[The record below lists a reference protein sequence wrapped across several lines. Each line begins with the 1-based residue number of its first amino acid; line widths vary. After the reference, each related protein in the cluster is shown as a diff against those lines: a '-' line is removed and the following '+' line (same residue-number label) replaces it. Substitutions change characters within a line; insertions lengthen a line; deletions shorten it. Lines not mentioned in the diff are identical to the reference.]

1 VEEKGGDLMRGSM
14 KDLPKTTDTSE
25 MVLREADWGE
35 MHVELD
41 TIRKKLD
48 LTPLLKGLPDDRCQ
62 CPHWGYLLKGR
73 MTVKYRDH
81 EEIVNAGDAYYMA
94 PGHKAMFD
102 AGTEMVEFSPKDKQK
117 KTMEAIMRNF
127 EAMQKKK

>member
-1 VEEKGGDLMRGSM
+1 MRGSI

-48 LTPLLKGLPDDRCQ
+48 LSPLLKGLPDGRCH
-62 CPHWGYLLKGR
+62 CPHWGYVLKGR
-73 MTVKYRDH
+73 MSLKYKDH
-81 EEIVNAGDAYYMA
+81 DEIVNAGDAYYLA
-94 PGHKAMFD
+94 PGHIAMFD
-102 AGTEMVEFSPKDKQK
+102 AGTEIVEFSPKDRQK
-117 KTMEAIMRNF
+117 KTMEVIMRN
-127 EAMQKKK
+127 MK